1 VCEDYRAAASIDLEH
16 DRASR
21 VAGSKVQC
29 PLLVLWGSKGKI
41 GQWYDALAIWRNY
54 CSGPVTGGAIDSGHY
69 LAEEAPQAVVE
80 QFRAFFS

>member
-1 VCEDYRAAASIDLEH
+1 
-16 DRASR
+16 
-21 VAGSKVQC
+21 
-29 PLLVLWGSKGKI
+29 VLWGSKGKI
-41 GQWYDALAIWRNY
+41 GQWYDAPAIWRNY